1 MFVSVLFLNTGGMLR
16 MIVMDSKA
24 QLTVEI
30 IAKIV
35 EGRITI
41 ANGAKLLSKCQRIAY
56 ICLSKMNA

>member
-1 MFVSVLFLNTGGMLR
+1 